1 MRQQSYELL
10 ASDLGKTWEVHMFGT
25 KRRNEGQGP
34 AVVASSDPVSLSV
47 IHGTFLNSRAGT
59 SVPASAT
66 TMRINVINGSHTE
79 ISADFFRQCALQ
91 TWFDLVCEARRSLA
105 DSHLPCRCSRG

>member
-1 MRQQSYELL
+1 MSCSRQILGR
-10 ASDLGKTWEVHMFGT
+10 LGKCTCLAQNEG
-25 KRRNEGQGP
+25 NEGQGP

-47 IHGTFLNSRAGT
+47 VHGTFLNSRAGT